1 MSSENVSFG
10 HRESLCPIIVAVAAL
25 LYMSP
30 ELHADSFVMK
40 SGKIIDGIV
49 ADGSNISVFI
59 KDKDGL
65 LKSIMVADIAE
76 VHVGLKSGAQV
87 VGRLAGFRD
96 DVYEIVT
103 DEWTLYIKDGQV
115 VQSVVVY
122 DEGTLAIVPN
132 AGGPAIG
139 IDTPEPPSE
148 PNSTNESDM
157 LKRAPL

>member
-10 HRESLCPIIVAVAAL
+10 HKESLCPIIVAVAAL
-25 LYMSP
+25 LCMSP

-40 SGKIIDGIV
+40 SGKVIDGTI
-49 ADGSNISVFI
+49 ADGSEISVFI
-59 KDKDGL
+59 KDREGL
-65 LKSIMVADIAE
+65 LKSIMVADIVE
-76 VHVGLKSGAQV
+76 VQVGLKSGAQV

-96 DVYEIVT
+96 DVYEIET

-122 DEGTLAIVPN
+122 DEATPSIVPN

-139 IDTPEPPSE
+139 IETPEPPTE
-148 PNSTNESDM
+148 PSSTNESDM